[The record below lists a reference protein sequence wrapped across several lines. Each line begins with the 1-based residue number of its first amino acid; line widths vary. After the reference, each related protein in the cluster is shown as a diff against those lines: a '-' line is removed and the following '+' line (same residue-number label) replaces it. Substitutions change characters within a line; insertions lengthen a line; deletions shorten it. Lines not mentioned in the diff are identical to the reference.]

1 MHLSPHVIM
10 ATACVFAHRF
20 YCRESFG
27 AFDYRLVAL
36 AALFLAGK
44 VEEHPKRLESILKGV
59 TSLKLEVTDNSF
71 HPEREEILDLE
82 MVMLQ
87 VLCFDLVIDHPYRHV
102 LKWAYMQR
110 REHGTAQMGIQHD
123 HEDEFAQ
130 RSWSFVNTTLRTTL
144 CIQFPPKAIALTCL
158 RMTAEQMKLDMPFD
172 HLASEPALAA
182 MAQECEQE
190 LRRQL
195 AMSKDFT

>member
-1 MHLSPHVIM
+1 MLSPHVIM

-27 AFDYRLVAL
+27 AFDYKLVAL

-44 VEEHPKRLESILKGV
+44 VEEHPKRLESIMKGV
-59 TSLKLEVTDNSF
+59 AFLYPESVDNSF
-71 HPEREEILDLE
+71 RPEREEILDLE

-87 VLCFDLVIDHPYRHV
+87 VLCFDLIIDHPYRHV

-110 REHGTAQMGIQHD
+110 REQGSNQMSAQHD

-144 CIQFPPKAIALTCL
+144 CVQFPPKAIALTCL
-158 RMTAEQMKLDMPFD
+158 RMTAEQMKLDMSFD
-172 HLASEPALAA
+172 HLASELALTT